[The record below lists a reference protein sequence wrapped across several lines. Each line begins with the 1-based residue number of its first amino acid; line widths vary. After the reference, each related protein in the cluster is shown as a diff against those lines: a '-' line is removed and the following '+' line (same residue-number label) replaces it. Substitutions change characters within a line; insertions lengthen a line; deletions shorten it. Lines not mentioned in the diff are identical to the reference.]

1 MKSMFDY
8 NEKYLD
14 YDATDQKLVVQDED
28 DSPSRAYLTI
38 SQVSRRAV
46 ACVVFRSAAHVSMSG
61 GQREVRGEDPSRG

>member
-38 SQVSRRAV
+38 SQVSRPANR
-46 ACVVFRSAAHVSMSG
+46 CSTGYHKLTPSM
-61 GQREVRGEDPSRG
+61 

>member
-1 MKSMFDY
+1 MFDY

-38 SQVSRRAV
+38 SQVSRRAGSLFPR
-46 ACVVFRSAAHVSMSG
+46 APEAHTFVVG
-61 GQREVRGEDPSRG
+61 GQ

>member
-38 SQVSRRAV
+38 SQVSRRA
-46 ACVVFRSAAHVSMSG
+46 AICFYGAPKAHTSVVG
-61 GQREVRGEDPSRG
+61 GQ